1 MVSKRFKS
9 RFVSVVSVAVGA
21 SAVVAVGEG
30 GAHAASPAR
39 SAICAAAR
47 GGITAPLDVQNAAA
61 DVWSCTVRTRRE
73 SASSA
78 SPSCLKRKF

>member
-1 MVSKRFKS
+1 VL
-9 RFVSVVSVAVGA
+9 SVAVGA
-21 SAVVAVGEG
+21 SGTVVGGEG

-39 SAICAAAR
+39 SAIWAAAR

-78 SPSCLKRKF
+78 SPSCVEKKKEEKFVQFGLVWF